1 MRFDLTLD
9 QATVVATVRELVRDR
24 LSDAR
29 RRSHID
35 GRTVDIELW
44 DRLRVLGFAGIGLD
58 PDDRDA
64 GLLELGLVAE
74 ELGAAL
80 APVPF
85 LSNAAAALLVAHAG
99 SPEQRERL
107 MPGLVDGGNPG
118 MFAVAPEGLGLVIE
132 PGTERGPLVVVDDGQ
147 AYLAGDPVRGEQVE
161 TIDLLRRYSR
171 LESADVGERLPG
183 DPAAAIDMIQIL
195 ISAELTGVAQR
206 ALDLAVAYAR
216 EREQFGRKIGTF
228 QGVSHR
234 CAEMLL
240 EIEAAR
246 STWWY
251 AAWTATAAPAQLALA
266 ASTAKVAAVAAA
278 LSATEGALQVHGGI
292 GFTWEHEVHLL
303 LRRARTMSQV
313 LGDAQTHRTRIARV
327 IVADTPPELGAV
339 DGAAR

>member
-1 MRFDLTLD
+1 MRFDLTPD
-9 QATVVATVRELVRDR
+9 QSTVVATLRGFLGDQ

-29 RRSHID
+29 RRSRID

-44 DRLRVLGFAGIGLD
+44 ERLCGLGFAGIGLD
-58 PDDRDA
+58 PTDDDA

-85 LSNAAAALLVAHAG
+85 LPNAGAALLVVHAG
-99 SPEQRERL
+99 SSGQRDRL
-107 MPGLVDGGNPG
+107 LPGLLDGDAPG
-118 MFAVAPEGLGLVIE
+118 MFAVAPDGLVIDS
-132 PGTERGPLVVVDDGQ
+132 GTESGPLVVVDDGQ
-147 AYLAGDPVRGEQVE
+147 AYLAGERARRKQFE

-171 LESADVGERLPG
+171 LESADVGEKLPG
-183 DPAAAIDMIQIL
+183 DPATAIDMIEVL

-240 EIEAAR
+240 EVETAR

-251 AAWTATAAPAQLALA
+251 AAWTARAAPEELPLA
-266 ASTAKVAAVAAA
+266 ASTAKVAAVSAA
-278 LSATEGALQVHGGI
+278 LSATTGALQVHGGI
-292 GFTWEHEVHLL
+292 GFTWEHEIHLL
-303 LRRARTMSQV
+303 LRRARTMSQI
-313 LGDAQTHRTRIARV
+313 LGDARGHRARIARL
-327 IVADTPPELGAV
+327 IGSATPPELDAPQEAGV
-339 DGAAR
+339 